1 MASIAVVASLL
12 IMVPAPTAVSAAGP
26 IASSS
31 FAGTE
36 NPLNENGAWVHM
48 WSMSPEHI
56 QFQKNNGA
64 YAASWSSA
72 HPNHPAARTTAA
84 VPTDHYSEIVVG
96 HIANRFSYVGP
107 MVRVQTSGPAVDSQ
121 YTWWVSLA
129 GGDNNWLYRFACNGT
144 SYSAASLV
152 PHSAVVDGDR
162 LRLIARGPL
171 LYGIKN
177 GVREFIYN
185 TGRDPIRYDGGT
197 TGILSFVPNVPL
209 TDATIASWS
218 TGAAPASIGTSD
230 SSTFAGTED
239 PLDEG
244 DRWYPLPGFQGFRK
258 AGVAIGKDGGH
269 NVAGA
274 WSIAPSAKQYS
285 EITLGSAASG
295 GGGAVVRIDRNN
307 IGPTGW
313 MLFLWVDNPTWSG
326 IYKIN
331 PTGDPFT
338 AVRIFNPI
346 TPTILPGDKWRLT
359 ADGNTLEVFRNG
371 VSQFTY
377 VTDGSYPTGDVGIET
392 LSSAFTLSGWAG
404 GETTSTPP
412 APPTISDFT
421 PASGP
426 VGTSVQINGS
436 NFSGASS
443 VTFNNV
449 AATYA
454 VSSPTVIQ
462 ATVPSGAGSGR
473 IGVTTAGGTATSTSN
488 FTVTRPPPPA
498 RTISDSTAPTGLT
511 TVAAPAGTVSSVSNY
526 TATARPPTITSFPAA
541 LALVGTSVQINGTNF
556 SGASAVTFGSKSAT
570 YAVSS
575 PTLIQ
580 VTVPAGA
587 TTGPISVTTP
597 GGTVSSVS
605 NFTVTASPP
614 TISGFAPASGPVGTS
629 VQSNGT
635 NFNEASSVTFNNV
648 SPTYTVP
655 TPTTIQATVPAAA
668 TTGPISVTTPG
679 GTVNSAGAFRVVG
692 APTITGVTPT
702 SAAVGTSVT
711 IRGVD
716 FTGATAVIFN
726 TAGADFTMTSE
737 TAIQATVP
745 AGATT
750 GPVSVTT
757 GVGTGTSATSFT
769 VMATL
774 SAQKAGNGG
783 GTITSTS
790 NPSNPTQI
798 NCGNT
803 CSSAYPLG
811 TVVTLTATPAT
822 GSNVTNWVGCDSVS
836 GAVCTATVSAAQSVT
851 ATFTLQ
857 RFLVTVTKSSP
868 LGVGNGTLT
877 STSSPASPTQI
888 DCGPTCAVSFDF
900 GTVVTLTV
908 APDVLAI
915 FNGWD
920 GCDTASGTTC
930 TVNVTSARAV
940 QAHFLP

>member
-421 PASGP
+421 PARGPVGTSVQINGTNFSGASAVKFNNVSATYAVSSPTVIQATVPSAASSGPISVTTAGGTASSTSNFTVTSPPPPAPTISDFTPASGP

-462 ATVPSGAGSGR
+462 ATVPSGAGSGP
-473 IGVTTAGGTATSTSN
+473 ISVTTAGGTAASTSN
-488 FTVTRPPPPA
+488 FTVTSPPPPA
-498 RTISDSTAPTGLT
+498 PTISDF
-511 TVAAPAGTVSSVSNY
+511 APASG
-526 TATARPPTITSFPAA
+526 P
-541 LALVGTSVQINGTNF
+541 VGTSVQINGTNF
-556 SGASAVTFGSKSAT
+556 SGASAVTFNNITAT
-570 YAVSS
+570 YTVIS
-575 PTLIQ
+575 PTTIQ
-580 VTVPAGA
+580 ATVPSAA
-587 TTGPISVTTP
+587 TTGPISVTTD

-605 NFTVTASPP
+605 NFTVTVSLP
-614 TISGFAPASGPVGTS
+614 TISGFAPTSGPVGTS
-629 VQSNGT
+629 VRINGT
-635 NFNEASSVTFNNV
+635 NFSGASAVSFNTK
-648 SPTYTVP
+648 SATYTVTSP
-655 TPTTIQATVPAAA
+655 TAIQATVPATGTSVRINGTNFSGASAVQFNGVNA
-668 TTGPISVTTPG
+668 TYTVTSPTAIQATVPATATSGPISVTTPG
-679 GTVNSAGAFRVVG
+679 GT
-692 APTITGVTPT
+692 
-702 SAAVGTSVT
+702 
-711 IRGVD
+711 
-716 FTGATAVIFN
+716 
-726 TAGADFTMTSE
+726 
-737 TAIQATVP
+737 
-745 AGATT
+745 
-750 GPVSVTT
+750 
-757 GVGTGTSATSFT
+757 ATSTGNFT
-769 VMATL
+769 VMVRLTVTKT
-774 SAQKAGNGG
+774 SPVGVGNG
-783 GTITSTS
+783 TVTSTS
-790 NPSNPTQI
+790 SPASANQI
-798 NCGNT
+798 DCGPT
-803 CSSAYPLG
+803 CSVEFAYG
-811 TVVTLTATPAT
+811 TVVTLTATPALL
-822 GSNVTNWVGCDSVS
+822 SV
-836 GAVCTATVSAAQSVT
+836 
-851 ATFTLQ
+851 
-857 RFLVTVTKSSP
+857 
-868 LGVGNGTLT
+868 
-877 STSSPASPTQI
+877 
-888 DCGPTCAVSFDF
+888 
-900 GTVVTLTV
+900 
-908 APDVLAI
+908 

-920 GCDTASGTTC
+920 GCDSTSGTSC
-930 TVNVTSARAV
+930 TLTIKSASTVTV
-940 QAHFLP
+940 HFLP

>member
-31 FAGTE
+31 FTGTE

-426 VGTSVQINGS
+426 VGTSVQINGT

-443 VTFNNV
+443 VKFNNV
-449 AATYA
+449 SATYA

-462 ATVPSGAGSGR
+462 ATVPSGAGSGP
-473 IGVTTAGGTATSTSN
+473 ISVTTAGGTAASTSN
-488 FTVTRPPPPA
+488 FTVTSPPPPA
-498 RTISDSTAPTGLT
+498 PTISDFTPASGPVGTSVQINGTNFSGASSVTFNNIAAAYTVISPTTIQATVPSAATTGLISVT
-511 TVAAPAGTVSSVSNY
+511 TDGGTVSSVSNF
-526 TATARPPTITSFPAA
+526 TVTVSLPTISGFAPASGP
-541 LALVGTSVQINGTNF
+541 VGTSVQINGTNF
-556 SGASAVTFGSKSAT
+556 SGASAVQFNGVNAT
-570 YAVSS
+570 YTVTS
-575 PTLIQ
+575 PTAIQ
-580 VTVPAGA
+580 ATVPATA
-587 TTGPISVTTP
+587 TSGPISVTTP
-597 GGTVSSVS
+597 GGTATSTG
-605 NFTVTASPP
+605 NFTVMVRLTVTKTS
-614 TISGFAPASGPVGTS
+614 PVG
-629 VQSNGT
+629 VGNGT
-635 NFNEASSVTFNNV
+635 V
-648 SPTYTVP
+648 
-655 TPTTIQATVPAAA
+655 
-668 TTGPISVTTPG
+668 
-679 GTVNSAGAFRVVG
+679 
-692 APTITGVTPT
+692 
-702 SAAVGTSVT
+702 
-711 IRGVD
+711 
-716 FTGATAVIFN
+716 
-726 TAGADFTMTSE
+726 
-737 TAIQATVP
+737 
-745 AGATT
+745 
-750 GPVSVTT
+750 
-757 GVGTGTSATSFT
+757 
-769 VMATL
+769 
-774 SAQKAGNGG
+774 
-783 GTITSTS
+783 TSTS
-790 NPSNPTQI
+790 SPASANQI
-798 NCGNT
+798 DCGPT
-803 CSSAYPLG
+803 CSVEFAYG
-811 TVVTLTATPAT
+811 TVVTLTATPALL
-822 GSNVTNWVGCDSVS
+822 SV
-836 GAVCTATVSAAQSVT
+836 
-851 ATFTLQ
+851 
-857 RFLVTVTKSSP
+857 
-868 LGVGNGTLT
+868 
-877 STSSPASPTQI
+877 
-888 DCGPTCAVSFDF
+888 
-900 GTVVTLTV
+900 
-908 APDVLAI
+908 

-920 GCDTASGTTC
+920 GCDSTSGTSC
-930 TVNVTSARAV
+930 TLTIKSASTVTV
-940 QAHFLP
+940 HFLP

>member
-313 MLFLWVDNPTWSG
+313 MLFLWADNPTWSG

-331 PTGDPFT
+331 PTGHPFT
-338 AVRIFNPI
+338 AVRIFNPV

-426 VGTSVQINGS
+426 VGTSVQING
-436 NFSGASS
+436 
-443 VTFNNV
+443 
-449 AATYA
+449 
-454 VSSPTVIQ
+454 
-462 ATVPSGAGSGR
+462 
-473 IGVTTAGGTATSTSN
+473 
-488 FTVTRPPPPA
+488 
-498 RTISDSTAPTGLT
+498 
-511 TVAAPAGTVSSVSNY
+511 
-526 TATARPPTITSFPAA
+526 
-541 LALVGTSVQINGTNF
+541 TNF

-580 VTVPAGA
+580 ATVPSGA
-587 TTGPISVTTP
+587 TTGPISVTTD

-629 VQSNGT
+629 VQINGT

-648 SPTYTVP
+648 SATYTV
-655 TPTTIQATVPAAA
+655 TSPTTIQATVPAAA

-692 APTITGVTPT
+692 APTITSFTPT
-702 SAAVGTSVT
+702 SGPVGTSVT

-726 TAGADFTMTSE
+726 TAGADFTMTSD

-745 AGATT
+745 AGATS

-783 GTITSTS
+783 GTITS
-790 NPSNPTQI
+790 
-798 NCGNT
+798 
-803 CSSAYPLG
+803 
-811 TVVTLTATPAT
+811 
-822 GSNVTNWVGCDSVS
+822 
-836 GAVCTATVSAAQSVT
+836 
-851 ATFTLQ
+851 
-857 RFLVTVTKSSP
+857 
-868 LGVGNGTLT
+868 
-877 STSSPASPTQI
+877 
-888 DCGPTCAVSFDF
+888 
-900 GTVVTLTV
+900 
-908 APDVLAI
+908 
-915 FNGWD
+915 
-920 GCDTASGTTC
+920 
-930 TVNVTSARAV
+930 
-940 QAHFLP
+940 